1 MRIGVIVVLAVC
13 CVSVA
18 QTARRVTGDYSNPAL
33 GYEVTVPEGLVGI
46 TGDQAGPERG
56 LTVSLPSGGTIAV
69 YGEPNSL
76 EWKAPIDGI
85 RHSLGLEKC
94 NSDRRQATAFGRM
107 GRLTATKGTL
117 ACDDR
122 VLEMLLAFRTG
133 GRPIYWITLRTT
145 TQKRVEDEAA
155 FSKLAGT
162 FRLIPQQ

>member
-1 MRIGVIVVLAVC
+1 MSVIVVLAVS
-13 CVSVA
+13 CVSLA
-18 QTARRVTGDYSNPAL
+18 QTAKRVTGDYSNPAL

-56 LTVSLPSGGTIAV
+56 FTVSLPSGGTIAI

-76 EWKAPIDGI
+76 GWKAPIDGI

-94 NSDRRQATAFGRM
+94 DSDRRQATAFARL

-117 ACDDR
+117 ACGDR
-122 VLEMLLAFRTG
+122 LLEMLLTFHPG
-133 GRPIYWITLRTT
+133 GVPVYWLTLRTT
-145 TQKRVEDEAA
+145 AQKRAEDETV
-155 FSKLAGT
+155 FNKMAGT

>member
-1 MRIGVIVVLAVC
+1 MRFGVIVVLAVC
-13 CVSVA
+13 CVSVG

-33 GYEVTVPEGLVGI
+33 GYQVTVPEGLVGT

-56 LTVSLPSGGTIAV
+56 FTLSLPSGGTITV

-94 NSDRRQATAFGRM
+94 NSDRRQTTGFGRL
-107 GRLTATKGTL
+107 GRLTATKGSL

-122 VLEMLLAFRTG
+122 VLEMLLAFRSG
-133 GRPIYWITLRTT
+133 GGPIYWITLRTT
-145 TQKRVEDEAA
+145 TQKRVDDEAA
-155 FSKLAGT
+155 FNKLAGT

>member
-1 MRIGVIVVLAVC
+1 MRIGVIIVFAVC

-18 QTARRVTGDYSNPAL
+18 QTAKRVTGDYSNPAL
-33 GYEVTVPEGLVGI
+33 GYEVTVPDGLIGM

-56 LTVSLPSGGTIAV
+56 FTVSLPSGGTIAV
-69 YGEPNSL
+69 FAEPNSL
-76 EWKAPIDGI
+76 EWKGPIDGM

-94 NSDRRQATAFGRM
+94 HSDRRPATAFGRM

-133 GRPIYWITLRTT
+133 GGPIYWITLRTT
-145 TQKRVEDEAA
+145 TKKIVEDEAA
-155 FSKLAGT
+155 FNKLAGT

>member
-1 MRIGVIVVLAVC
+1 MRIGILILVVS
-13 CVSVA
+13 CVSAA

-56 LTVSLPSGGTIAV
+56 FTVSLPSGGTINV

-94 NSDRRQATAFGRM
+94 NSDRRQATAFGHM

-122 VLEMLLAFRTG
+122 VLEMLLAFHPG
-133 GRPIYWITLRTT
+133 GGPIYWITLRTT
-145 TQKRVEDEAA
+145 AQKRVEDEAA
-155 FSKLAGT
+155 FNKLAAT
-162 FRLIPQQ
+162 FQFIRSQ

>member
-13 CVSVA
+13 GVSAA

-33 GYEVTVPEGLVGI
+33 GYEITVPEGLVGL

-56 LTVSLPSGGTIAV
+56 LTVSLPSGGTITV

-76 EWKAPIDGI
+76 GWKAPIDGI

-94 NSDRRQATAFGRM
+94 DSDRRQSTAFARM

-117 ACDDR
+117 ACGDR
-122 VLEMLLAFRTG
+122 LLEMLLTLRAG
-133 GRPIYWITLRTT
+133 DGPVYGLTLRTT
-145 TQKRVEDEAA
+145 AQKRTEDETV
-155 FSKLAGT
+155 FNKMAGT
-162 FRLIPQQ
+162 FRLIPSP

>member
-1 MRIGVIVVLAVC
+1 MRIGIIVVLAVC

-18 QTARRVTGDYSNPAL
+18 QTARRVTGDYSNRAL
-33 GYEVTVPEGLVGI
+33 GYEVTVPEGLVGT

-56 LTVSLPSGGTIAV
+56 ITISLASGGTITV

-107 GRLTATKGTL
+107 GRLTATRGTL

-122 VLEMLLAFRTG
+122 VLEMLLAFRSA

-145 TQKRVEDEAA
+145 TQERVQDEAA
-155 FSKLAGT
+155 FNKLAGT
-162 FRLIPQQ
+162 FRLIPLQ